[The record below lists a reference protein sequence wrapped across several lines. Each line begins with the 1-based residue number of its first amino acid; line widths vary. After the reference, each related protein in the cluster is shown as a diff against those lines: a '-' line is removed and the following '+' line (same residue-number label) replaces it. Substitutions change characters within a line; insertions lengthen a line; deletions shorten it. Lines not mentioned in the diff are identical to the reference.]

1 MNVLITGASKGL
13 GYETVKVFC
22 LRPGHHVFALS
33 RDARGLQ
40 KLVRDCE
47 ASGAGS
53 ALHILPFD
61 LRNGDYQH
69 TLLPALLH
77 AFDTVDILINNAGV
91 MVHKAFHEF
100 TPDDF
105 DRLFDVNVKSVFRL
119 IQLVMPYM
127 HTGSH
132 IVNLGSMGGFQGSV
146 KFGGMSLYSAS
157 KGAVA
162 IMSEC
167 LAREFSERG
176 IKVNCLAL
184 GAADTE
190 MFREAFPGIK
200 APLSTPEMA
209 LFIADFA
216 VNGHRYFNG
225 KVLPVAVSTP

>member
-1 MNVLITGASKGL
+1 MNILVTGASKGL
-13 GYETVKVFC
+13 GYETAKVFC
-22 LRPGHHVFALS
+22 RWPGHHVFALS
-33 RDARGLQ
+33 RDAWGLQ
-40 KLVRDCE
+40 RLVKACE

-53 ALHILPFD
+53 TLHILPFD
-61 LRNGDYQH
+61 LRNDDYQH
-69 TLLPALLH
+69 SLLPAVLN

-91 MVHKAFHEF
+91 MVHKAFQEF
-100 TPDDF
+100 TVDDF

-119 IQLVMPYM
+119 IQLVLPYM
-127 HTGSH
+127 HANSH

-157 KGAVA
+157 KGAIAV
-162 IMSEC
+162 MSEC

-190 MFREAFPGIK
+190 MFRGAFPGIK

-209 LFIADFA
+209 QFIADFA
-216 VNGHRYFNG
+216 INGHRYFNG